1 MKSNSDVRPPCLLD
15 LGNGSWHYNY
25 NITEVETPAEPTEQ
39 GDDTAEPAVRV
50 SYNYDTVLIWGAP
63 NADKCIKAVL
73 RDRRDETEEFNLI
86 NKYNSFV
93 VGISTDEND
102 KTEYED
108 YLREVS
114 SVKAMVY
121 SDLAT
126 K

>member
-25 NITEVETPAEPTEQ
+25 NITEVETPAEQ
-39 GDDTAEPAVRV
+39 GDETADETVRI
-50 SYNYDTVLIWGAP
+50 SYDYDTVLIWGTP
-63 NADKCIKAVL
+63 NEDKCIKAVL

-93 VGISTDEND
+93 VGISTDESD

-121 SDLAT
+121 TDLAT